1 MNANEEHDYPI
12 CKCCRD
18 LMPKDWQWQ
27 ECGKCMG
34 EFAPET

>member
-12 CKCCRD
+12 CKVCGN
-18 LMPKDWQWQ
+18 LMPKYWEWQ
-27 ECGKCMG
+27 ECYKCMG